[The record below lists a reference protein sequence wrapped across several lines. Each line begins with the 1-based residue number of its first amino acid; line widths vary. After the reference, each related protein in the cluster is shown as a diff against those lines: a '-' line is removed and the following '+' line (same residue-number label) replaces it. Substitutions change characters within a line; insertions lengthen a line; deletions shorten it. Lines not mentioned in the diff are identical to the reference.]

1 MIHVHYFITRK
12 PEIDETAFH
21 RYWREVHAPIVVK
34 IRQLRRY
41 VQSHRVAIA
50 RTESAYDEGLSPYDG
65 VAEVLLDGL
74 DAFAALRES
83 PEYLEGALADE
94 SNFIDLT
101 RVEWMVTA
109 DRVNL
114 DGPTGGNLVKGVW
127 QLKRKPG
134 MALADFRRY
143 WIDVHGKLGA
153 ALPGLRR
160 YVQSHLI
167 DEAYL
172 HAEPRHDGIAQ
183 LWFDSPAALAAAFDS
198 AAGKE
203 LQADGPKMLD
213 MRLLRFFVAEEYVVI
228 PSR

>member
-12 PEIDETAFH
+12 PEMDETAFH

-65 VAEVLLDGL
+65 VAEVLLDAL

-109 DRVNL
+109 DRVIL

-160 YVQSHLI
+160 YVQSHLV

>member
-1 MIHVHYFITRK
+1 MIHVLYFITRNS
-12 PEIDETAFH
+12 EMDDVEFH

-41 VQSHRVAIA
+41 VQSHRIASA
-50 RTESAYDEGLSPYDG
+50 RTESAYDERESLYDG

-74 DAFAALRES
+74 DAFGALRQA

-94 SNFIDLT
+94 RNFIDMT
-101 RVEWMVTA
+101 RVEWMATA
-109 DRVNL
+109 DHVIL
-114 DGPTGGNLVKGVW
+114 DGPAGGSLVKGVW

-143 WIDVHGKLGA
+143 WIDVHGKLA
-153 ALPGLRR
+153 LALPGLRR
-160 YVQSHLI
+160 YVQSHLV

-172 HAEPRHDGIAQ
+172 YAEPRHDGVAQ

-198 AAGKE
+198 PAGKE
-203 LQADGPKMLD
+203 LQADGPKMAD
-213 MRLLRFFVAEEYVVI
+213 MQLLRYFLAKEHVMIA
-228 PSR
+228 SR